1 MPRGYLRYPHVHG
14 DLLTF
19 VAGHDVWLAPAAGGR
34 ASRFSSDD
42 VPVSCPRF
50 SRDGTRIAWTSWR
63 DGSSEVYLADTEG
76 SAASRLTFWGDPMTR
91 VTGWTADG
99 AVLANTA
106 AGQPAMK
113 YRREFVVPAEGAP
126 RLLPFGPVN
135 DVALE
140 AEGTV
145 LLTGSVGG
153 EPAFWKR
160 YRGGRAGKLWTATGA
175 DPLFTRILADVKG
188 QFGSPM
194 LIGGRAV
201 LRVRLR
207 GHRATSTRVRW
218 TAATWPGTPTTTA
231 STRGTR
237 PPTAPG
243 SSTTWPATSGCWTAP
258 TRPSRTGSR

>member
-1 MPRGYLRYPHVHG
+1 M
-14 DLLTF
+14 
-19 VAGHDVWLAPAAGGR
+19 
-34 ASRFSSDD
+34 
-42 VPVSCPRF
+42 PVSYPRF

-63 DGSSEVYLADTEG
+63 DGSPEVYLADTEG
-76 SAASRLTFWGDPMTR
+76 SAASRLTFWGDPLTR

-99 AVLANTA
+99 EVLAITA

-113 YRREFVVPAEGAP
+113 YRRAFVVPAEGAP

-135 DVALE
+135 DLALE
-140 AEGTV
+140 ADGTV

-175 DPLFTRILADVKG
+175 DPLFTRILADVNG

-194 LIGGRAV
+194 LIGGPAV

-207 GHRATSTRVRW
+207 GHRQHLLLRAGRHRPGRHTDHDGFYARNPATDGS
-218 TAATWPGTPTTTA
+218 
-231 STRGTR
+231 
-237 PPTAPG
+237 G

-258 TRPSRTGSR
+258 TRPSRTRSRSPSARPAAAARRG